1 MATRS
6 NAPLKVYSL
15 RTTSKRSGVY
25 SHVPLPLGVTVMATW
40 APTRRRWRPVRTNR
54 VASYDDAVLRGRAM
68 CS

>member
-25 SHVPLPLGVTVMATW
+25 SHVPLPLGVDSDGDVGAHP
-40 APTRRRWRPVRTNR
+40 APLETGP
-54 VASYDDAVLRGRAM
+54 DEP
-68 CS
+68 CSQL